1 MALTPEQIYSALNDT
16 RTRLNLAESMPEI
29 NDTNVANIG
38 VLPEDQLNQF
48 MGMFNLVLQE
58 RYFKVMFDAKDN
70 PFRAFLVD
78 LREDGFGIRDVMQ
91 NIIDGV
97 TPMWDN
103 PSDSAIAEDL
113 VSYAGDNFEQKYHLK
128 KFERQ
133 FKASVDRREYSKVF
147 TAYGI
152 VAYANNK
159 IANLN
164 TSAEYWLMTTV
175 LDELKGRIQAG
186 ELVEKHGFTLNN
198 AQGIKDSIEQIKRV
212 AKGAMMPTRLYNHDG
227 ILTKANSKEDLFL
240 ITTPEKLERIKAQV
254 LAGTFNMGQLSLDN
268 FTILEAPDSYD
279 LGKVTVDDGG
289 GQSHQEDVLFVVLD
303 RKAFPVGIRTWVM
316 RSFDVPNTLRINN
329 WLSIEGIIGMNGFM
343 TGVAFTGAYGNF
355 LEPVEPAPLNVVPFY
370 MGGMSINSVK
380 DENGNDIT
388 PFASPVDEGYY
399 SGVTITSD
407 LADENPVLYPHR
419 KYTYIL
425 HTGCVIEGDRESPPT
440 VLKKDGTVTK
450 LSWDRSVHAYTVQD
464 EDFAIYLKT
473 A

>member
-1 MALTPEQIYSALNDT
+1 MSMSTQDVLDALNAT
-16 RTRLNLAESMPEI
+16 RARLHLEESMPEI
-29 NDTNVANIG
+29 TEDNVADIG
-38 VLPEDQLNQF
+38 VLDENQINEF

-58 RYFKVMFDAKDN
+58 RYFKVMFDASDN
-70 PFRAFLVD
+70 PFRAFLID
-78 LREDGFGIRDVMQ
+78 MREDGFGIRDVMQ

-113 VSYAGDNFEQKYHLK
+113 VSYAGDNFEQKYHTK
-128 KFERQ
+128 KFQHQ
-133 FKASVDRREYSKVF
+133 FKASINRREYSKVF

-175 LDELKGRIQAG
+175 LDELKGRIENG
-186 ELVEKHGFTLNN
+186 ELVQKNGFSLNN
-198 AQGIKDSIEQIKRV
+198 TQGIKDTIEQIKRV

-279 LGKVTVDDGG
+279 LGTVTVDDGG
-289 GQSHQEDVLFVVLD
+289 GASHTEDVLFVVLD
-303 RKAFPVGIRTWVM
+303 RKAFPVGIKTWVM
-316 RSFDVPNTLRINN
+316 EAFKVPNTLWINN

-343 TGVAFTGAYGNF
+343 TGVAFTGDFGNF
-355 LEPVEPAPLNVVPFY
+355 LEPVEPASEPPIPVYLYETASYNSLVGKTADGTTLTRVPLY
-370 MGGMSINSVK
+370 IDTIGGQLVSN
-380 DENGNDIT
+380 NDIV
-388 PFASPVDEGYY
+388 FVPVGGKVSNTANVNYVGY
-399 SGVTITSD
+399 VT
-407 LADENPVLYPHR
+407 H
-419 KYTYIL
+419 
-425 HTGCVIEGDRESPPT
+425 
-440 VLKKDGTVTK
+440 KDGTVETITGNGVY
-450 LSWDRSVHAYTVQD
+450 DYTITENDV
-464 EDFAIYLKT
+464 FAEFAQK
-473 A
+473 

>member
-1 MALTPEQIYSALNDT
+1 MALNPTQIYQALNET

-58 RYFKVMFDAKDN
+58 RYFKVMFDASDN

-78 LREDGFGIRDVMQ
+78 MRDDGFGIRDVMQ

-113 VSYAGDNFEQKYHLK
+113 VSYAGDNFEQKYHTK
-128 KFERQ
+128 KIQKQ
-133 FKASVDRREYSKVF
+133 FKASVNRREFSKVF

-175 LDELKGRIQAG
+175 LNELKGRIEAG

-198 AQGIKDSIEQIKRV
+198 SQGIKDTIEQIKRV

-279 LGKVTVDDGG
+279 LGTVTVDDGG
-289 GQSHQEDVLFVVLD
+289 GQSHTEDVLFVILD
-303 RKAFPVGIRTWVM
+303 RKAFPVGIKTWVM
-316 RSFDVPNTLRINN
+316 ESFKVPNTLWVNN
-329 WLSIEGIIGMNGFM
+329 WLSIEGIIGMDGFM
-343 TGVAFTGAYGNF
+343 TGVAFTGDFGNF
-355 LEPVEPAPLNVVPFY
+355 LEPVEPA
-370 MGGMSINSVK
+370 S
-380 DENGNDIT
+380 
-388 PFASPVDEGYY
+388 
-399 SGVTITSD
+399 
-407 LADENPVLYPHR
+407 ENPLFRVWTSSGGYPDESHGTFSVTR
-419 KYTYIL
+419 DGEDVDYLTEGTTYRDCRVYSIKP
-425 HTGCVIEGDRESPPT
+425 GDVIAYNSTSKPGASGWAIFAIR
-440 VLKKDGTVTK
+440 KDGEVKTI
-450 LSWDRSVHAYTVQD
+450 LSAGESDIEYTVRD
-464 EDFAIYLKT
+464 DDKYLAMSYKP
-473 A
+473 

>member
-1 MALTPEQIYSALNDT
+1 MAEMSTQDVLDALNAT
-16 RTRLNLAESMPEI
+16 RARLHLEESMPEI
-29 NDTNVANIG
+29 TEANVDAIG
-38 VLPEDQLNQF
+38 VLPEDMLNQF

-58 RYFKVMFDAKDN
+58 RYFKVMFDASDN
-70 PFRAFLVD
+70 PFRAFLID
-78 LREDGFGIRDVMQ
+78 MREDGFGIRDVMQ

-113 VSYAGDNFEQKYHLK
+113 VSYAGDNFEQKYHTK
-128 KFERQ
+128 KFQKQ
-133 FKASVDRREYSKVF
+133 FKASVNRREYSKVF

-175 LDELKGRIQAG
+175 LDELKGRIENG
-186 ELVEKHGFTLNN
+186 ELVQKNGFSLNN
-198 AQGIKDSIEQIKRV
+198 TQGIKDAIEQVKRV

-279 LGKVTVDDGG
+279 LGTVTVDDGG
-289 GQSHQEDVLFVVLD
+289 GASHTEDVLFVVLD
-303 RKAFPVGIRTWVM
+303 RKAFPVGIKTWVM
-316 RSFDVPNTLRINN
+316 RAFDVPNTLWINN

-343 TGVAFTGAYGNF
+343 TGVAFTGDFGNF
-355 LEPVEPAPLNVVPFY
+355 LEPVEPASEPLIPVYLYETASYNSLVGKTADGVTLTRTPLY
-370 MGGMSINSVK
+370 IDKIGGQLDN
-380 DENGNDIT
+380 NNDIV
-388 PFASPVDEGYY
+388 FVPVGGKVSNTANVDYVGY
-399 SGVTITSD
+399 VT
-407 LADENPVLYPHR
+407 H
-419 KYTYIL
+419 
-425 HTGCVIEGDRESPPT
+425 
-440 VLKKDGTVTK
+440 KDGTVETITGNG
-450 LSWDRSVHAYTVQD
+450 AYDYVITENDV
-464 EDFAIYLKT
+464 FAEFAQK
-473 A
+473 

>member
-1 MALTPEQIYSALNDT
+1 MAMSTQDVLDALNVT
-16 RTRLNLAESMPEI
+16 RARLHLEESMPEI
-29 NDTNVANIG
+29 TEANVANIG

-58 RYFKVMFDAKDN
+58 RYFNVMFDAKDN

-113 VSYAGDNFEQKYHLK
+113 VSYAGDNFEQKYHTK

-175 LDELKGRIQAG
+175 LDELKRRIQAG

-227 ILTKANSKEDLFL
+227 ILTKANTKEDLFL

-289 GQSHQEDVLFVVLD
+289 GASHQEDVLFVILD

-329 WLSIEGIIGMNGFM
+329 WLSIEGVIGMNGFM

-355 LEPVEPAPLNVVPFY
+355 LEPVEPAENRLVPIFSY
-370 MGGMSINSVK
+370 DTSFISDVKMSNGASVAIIETLDGGY
-380 DENGNDIT
+380 T
-388 PFASPVDEGYY
+388 GYIDV
-399 SGVTITSD
+399 GGTIT
-407 LADENPVLYPHR
+407 H
-419 KYTYIL
+419 
-425 HTGCVIEGDRESPPT
+425 GPT
-440 VLKKDGTVTK
+440 RGGYSASIRVARKDGTVYTAT
-450 LSWDRSVHAYTVQD
+450 DVDHVFNYTVTEDDTCIYFSD
-464 EDFAIYLKT
+464 ET
-473 A
+473 T